1 MKNVSG
7 NANWFD
13 SHKSEQS
20 DEQKQR
26 SLSEQEVT
34 DFSNAYLEL
43 LAQSQKLYEDKPLKI
58 LHDIKIVLG
67 SIKEDMKELAI
78 LAKNNNPN

>member
-67 SIKEDMKELAI
+67 SIKEDMKELVI